1 MPTSIFPS
9 SYPEAIV
16 FLENFATV
24 AQTNKEELGITEDQL
39 TTIKSLKNKYQN
51 DLNAKQAA
59 DDIQTA
65 KNTTMRETHKEA
77 NALVSFYNTTLK
89 ATKTISRSSLQQLG
103 LNVTTENSFAT
114 SPVMPTNVVAE
125 GFSNGIN
132 KVKWKKGANIS
143 GTQYIVEAKSGNATV
158 FSYAG
163 VTTKST
169 FEHKNQKPGER
180 IFYRVKAQRNDEQS
194 PYSNE
199 AVVY

>member
-9 SYPEAIV
+9 SFPEAMV

-24 AQTNKEELGITEDQL
+24 AQTNKEELGITDEQL
-39 TTIKSLKNKYQN
+39 TAIKAIKNKYQN

-65 KNTTMRETHKEA
+65 KNTAMRETHKDA
-77 NALVSFYNTTLK
+77 NSLVSFYNTTLK

-103 LNVTTENSFAT
+103 LNITTESSFAT
-114 SPVMPTNVVAE
+114 SSVMPTNVVAE

-132 KVKWKKGANIS
+132 KIKWKKGSNIS
-143 GTQYIVEAKSGNATV
+143 GTQYIVEAKSGEATV

-169 FEHKNQKPGER
+169 FEHKEQRPGVR
-180 IFYRVKAQRNDEQS
+180 TFYRVKAQRNDESS

>member
-1 MPTSIFPS
+1 MPTTIFPS
-9 SYPEAIV
+9 SYPEAMV

-24 AQTNKEELGITEDQL
+24 AQNNKEELGLTEEQL
-39 TTIKSLKNKYQN
+39 TVIKTTKNKYQS

-59 DDIQTA
+59 DDNQTA
-65 KNTTMRETHKEA
+65 KITIMRETHKEA
-77 NALVSFYNTTLK
+77 NDLVSFYNTTLK

-103 LNVTTENSFAT
+103 LNVTTENSSPT
-114 SPVMPTNVVAE
+114 SPVMPTDVVAE

-143 GTQYIVEAKSGNATV
+143 GTQYIIEAKSGDAAE

-169 FEHKNQKPGER
+169 FEHKNQKPGVR
-180 IFYRVKAQRNDEQS
+180 TFYRVKAQRNDEPS